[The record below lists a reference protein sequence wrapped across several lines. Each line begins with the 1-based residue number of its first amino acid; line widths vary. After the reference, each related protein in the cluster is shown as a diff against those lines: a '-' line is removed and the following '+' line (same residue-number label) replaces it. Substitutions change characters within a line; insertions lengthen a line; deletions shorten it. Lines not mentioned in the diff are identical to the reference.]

1 MLWWITYIKSLN
13 SEIQFLFG
21 KDNAMVDM
29 LFKARVTKM
38 KRKESIDDDDEL
50 DFFKR
55 TPVIV
60 ERAMYVFKEDKYEDK
75 WLLTGRFLSTLMV
88 D

>member
-1 MLWWITYIKSLN
+1 
-13 SEIQFLFG
+13 
-21 KDNAMVDM
+21 MVDM

-60 ERAMYVFKEDKYEDK
+60 ERAMYVFKEDKYEEE
-75 WLLTGRFLSTLMV
+75 
-88 D
+88 